1 MRKFWPDYDE
11 IFLYVATY
19 KIVGEGQ
26 GNTWINYGTDIHMD
40 IIVQKG
46 GPLVIETTHS
56 IGLGF
61 GWIRIYSNF

>member
-1 MRKFWPDYDE
+1 MRKFWLDYDE

-56 IGLGF
+56 IVLGCSQ
-61 GWIRIYSNF
+61 IIIKSDY